1 MWRVASAKG
10 FAMTRLTRF
19 FTQFSV
25 FFTIAFLLWVSAE
38 AVARFIVR
46 EIKWDAPPYML
57 AFTDDHI
64 RKLYNTD
71 NPAFYREVVLEGWG
85 RSINL
90 EYEPFVEFMPV
101 AISGKHVN
109 VAPEGFRIAPSG
121 ARKLNLPGNKVFVF
135 GGSTAFGMGV
145 SDGETIAAYLE
156 QEFRASGRKDVAVF
170 NFGVVGFFST
180 QERVLF
186 ERLVNLGQVPDAVVF
201 IDGLND
207 FVYCRIP
214 DATGMS
220 NRIERVLS
228 GQSGVT
234 LLETYQRRS
243 SILKVIRHYTE
254 GANVARDKPNADCT
268 GEEAQTQAIVRR
280 LDSNRRMAA
289 AVAKAHGVVAM
300 FVQQPIPSY
309 AYDNDRRPV
318 PVRDIKSTPWQQT
331 RRGYEIFRERRDK
344 GNTFRENVLWLE
356 EASIPENMYID
367 EVHYSPHFNRYI
379 ARQIYE
385 ALRERL
391 KP

>member
-1 MWRVASAKG
+1 
-10 FAMTRLTRF
+10 MTRLTRF

-170 NFGVVGFFST
+170 NFGVV
-180 QERVLF
+180 
-186 ERLVNLGQVPDAVVF
+186 
-201 IDGLND
+201 
-207 FVYCRIP
+207 
-214 DATGMS
+214 
-220 NRIERVLS
+220 
-228 GQSGVT
+228 
-234 LLETYQRRS
+234 
-243 SILKVIRHYTE
+243 
-254 GANVARDKPNADCT
+254 
-268 GEEAQTQAIVRR
+268 
-280 LDSNRRMAA
+280 
-289 AVAKAHGVVAM
+289 AM

>member
-1 MWRVASAKG
+1 MSRLSKL
-10 FAMTRLTRF
+10 FAQISIF
-19 FTQFSV
+19 FTV
-25 FFTIAFLLWVSAE
+25 TILLWLSAE
-38 AVARFIVR
+38 AVARLIVR
-46 EIKWDAPPYML
+46 EIKWADPPFML
-57 AFTDDHI
+57 SYTDDEL

-71 NPAFYREVVLEGWG
+71 NPAFYREIVGEGWG
-85 RSINL
+85 RGINL

-101 AISGKHVN
+101 AFSGRHVN
-109 VAPEGFRIAPSG
+109 VAPEGFRVTPS
-121 ARKLNLPGNKVFVF
+121 AAKTLDVPGRKVFVF
-135 GGSTAFGMGV
+135 GGSTTFGMGV
-145 SDGETIAAYLE
+145 SDAETIPAYLE
-156 QEFRASGRKDVAVF
+156 KEFHAAGHTDVVVF

-186 ERLVNLGQVPDAVVF
+186 ERLINLGHVPAAVVF

-220 NRIERVLS
+220 TRIERVLS

-234 LLETYQRRS
+234 LIESYQRRS

-254 GANVARDKPNADCT
+254 GANVARDRPSANCM

-280 LDSNRRMAA
+280 LDTNRRMAA
-289 AVAKAHGVVAM
+289 AVAKANGVVPV
-300 FVQQPIPSY
+300 FVQQPIPAY
-309 AYDNDRRPV
+309 AYDNEKRPV
-318 PVRDIKSTPWQQT
+318 PLRDTKSTPWQQL
-331 RRGYEIFRERRDK
+331 RRGYEVFRERREK
-344 GNTFRENVLWLE
+344 GDVFQESVLWLE

-367 EVHYSPHFNRYI
+367 EIHYSPHFNRHI
-379 ARQIYE
+379 ARRIHE